1 MKQQHI
7 QIAFSFI
14 FLLSFSA
21 LTMAQN
27 SADYPDNGGPGFEN
41 TLVGFQTSAL
51 IGAGDDQNTFT
62 GALAG
67 AGINGHFAN
76 SYYGHAAGFEHN
88 GEFNVMVGH
97 KAGVGGTSKGS
108 IHIGFNTGTGS
119 FGVSNIFLGTE
130 AGAGRNNINE
140 KLYIARDAGTP
151 LIYGDF
157 GAEVV
162 GINTEN
168 PLGTMDVRGTNIILT
183 DPGVTAA
190 TFTANRATA
199 LGQNGGPGGSPLCN
213 LYGFRAQNNIN
224 NSINVGMNNN
234 SPTILWDNG
243 GADILTFARRTPFA
257 GAACQALILRL
268 GDNIGGTYEFDLN
281 GDGRVSASW
290 LVLSDRR
297 IKSDV
302 QGIDNAL
309 DLITRLNG
317 VSYTYNK
324 SKYPEMNL
332 PDGRVYGFIAQEV
345 KEVIPNVTHTSTED
359 DMVGIK
365 YTEIIPILT
374 QGIKEQQDIITE
386 QENQITELNE
396 TITDLED
403 RLAAIEQ
410 AMSMDGTS
418 KRNIGSDLASDFQK
432 IRLSQNRPNP
442 FGEITTVEY
451 EIPANTKNATLDVYS
466 MEGKLMSTYDIQG
479 GAGKVEIESDLLQ
492 NGTYVYAI
500 NINGSNVATNLM
512 IIQR

>member
-1 MKQQHI
+1 MKQHI
-7 QIAFSFI
+7 QLAFSVI
-14 FLLSFSA
+14 FFLSFNA

-41 TLVGFQTSAL
+41 TLVGFQTAAA

-67 AGINGHFAN
+67 AGVTGHFAN
-76 SYYGHAAGFEHN
+76 SYYGHAAGLDHN
-88 GEFNVMVGH
+88 GEFNVMIGH
-97 KAGVGGTSKGS
+97 KAGVSGTSSAS
-108 IHIGFNTGTGS
+108 IHIGLNTGTGS
-119 FGVSNIFLGTE
+119 FGSSNIFLGPE
-130 AGAGRNNINE
+130 AGAGRGNINE
-140 KLYIARDAGTP
+140 QLYIARGSGTP

-162 GINTEN
+162 GINTES
-168 PLGTMDVRGTNIILT
+168 PLGTMDVRGTNFILT

-190 TFTANRATA
+190 TFVSNRAAT
-199 LGQNGGPGGSPLCN
+199 LGQSGGPGGTPLCN
-213 LYGFRAQNNIN
+213 LYGFRAQNNITN
-224 NSINVGMNNN
+224 AINVGMDGNN
-234 SPTILWDNG
+234 PVILWDNG
-243 GADILTFARRTPFA
+243 SADILTFARRTTGT
-257 GAACQALILRL
+257 GAACKANILRL

-297 IKSDV
+297 LKSDV
-302 QGIDNAL
+302 LGIENAL
-309 DLITRLNG
+309 DLITQLNG
-317 VSYTYNK
+317 VSYSYNQ
-324 SKYPEMNL
+324 SKYPEMSL

-365 YTEIIPILT
+365 YTEIIPLLT
-374 QGIKEQQDIITE
+374 EGIKEQQDIIAE
-386 QENQITELNE
+386 QDYQIYELNE
-396 TITDLED
+396 TISELED
-403 RLAAIEQ
+403 RLAAVEQ
-410 AMSMDGTS
+410 AMSTDGTS
-418 KRNIGSDLASDFQK
+418 KRNASSDMASNFQK
-432 IRLSQNRPNP
+432 IKLSQNRPNP

-479 GAGKVEIESDLLQ
+479 GAGKVEIQSNSLQ

-500 NINGSNVATNLM
+500 NINGSNVATNIM